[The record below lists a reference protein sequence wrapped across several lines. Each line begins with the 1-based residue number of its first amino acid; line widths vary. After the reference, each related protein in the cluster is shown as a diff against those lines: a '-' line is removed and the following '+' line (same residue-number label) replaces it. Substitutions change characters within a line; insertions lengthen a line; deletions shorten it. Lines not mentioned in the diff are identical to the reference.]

1 MQGIERT
8 FDQLDTNNDGVI
20 TRDEWAQAN
29 AIGNANATL
38 DQISAK
44 TQALATMVEA
54 EVSRGVN

>member
-8 FDQLDTNNDGVI
+8 FDQIDTNNDGVI

-29 AIGNANATL
+29 AINNANAAL
-38 DQISAK
+38 DHISAK